1 MYETLVVLKGIVVQ
15 RRYENERTRKRSIMN
30 YVGEKQLVPMINQA
44 TSPTFF
50 LAEARNAV
58 KDMPPVYLQNLRPVQ
73 KDLKSRAREISNKL
87 AKSIIVESF
96 KGMN

>member
-1 MYETLVVLKGIVVQ
+1 
-15 RRYENERTRKRSIMN
+15 MN

-58 KDMPPVYLQNLRPVQ
+58 KDMPPVYMQNLRPVQ
-73 KDLKSRAREISNKL
+73 KGLKSRACMISNKL
-87 AKSIIVESF
+87 GKNIIVESF